1 MKATVEKLEDSFA
14 HLSIEVDE
22 SEFQR
27 SLDESYRRYSYRVSI
42 PGFRK
47 GRVPRQILEMRIGKA
62 TLIEDALK
70 RIIPEAYIE
79 AIKETGIDPIDEPEF
94 SVTEAEEGKPVK
106 FTARVLVRPEVK
118 LPDYKEIRIEREIPE
133 VSEEDVDSQI
143 ERLRENQAVFATVDR
158 EDVIEEDY
166 VLARLSIS
174 CDGEPVDLGLGDDPV
189 LMQAGSEKGD
199 FLGISKHLLGL
210 KVGEEAEIEVTLP
223 EHFVDTE
230 VAGKQGI
237 ATVKIDGIRKKE
249 LPELNEEFAKA
260 VGDFESVD
268 ALRERIRETMEKVV
282 KERFEAEYIDKV
294 VDKITEEAEVEVP
307 EVLVERE
314 VDRMLHDFEANLVQQ
329 GLSLEGYLE
338 SVGID
343 KEDLRSNYR
352 DDAYKGVKA
361 EFVLEAIAKAEG
373 FEASDDEVN
382 ERVRLLAQ
390 YRDTTFEDM
399 KELLT
404 HSGRIRQIED
414 AIIIEKTKKRLAEIA
429 GGE

>member
-1 MKATVEKLEDSFA
+1 
-14 HLSIEVDE
+14 
-22 SEFQR
+22 
-27 SLDESYRRYSYRVSI
+27 
-42 PGFRK
+42 
-47 GRVPRQILEMRIGKA
+47 
-62 TLIEDALK
+62 
-70 RIIPEAYIE
+70 
-79 AIKETGIDPIDEPEF
+79 
-94 SVTEAEEGKPVK
+94 
-106 FTARVLVRPEVK
+106 
-118 LPDYKEIRIEREIPE
+118 
-133 VSEEDVDSQI
+133 
-143 ERLRENQAVFATVDR
+143 
-158 EDVIEEDY
+158 
-166 VLARLSIS
+166 
-174 CDGEPVDLGLGDDPV
+174 
-189 LMQAGSEKGD
+189 
-199 FLGISKHLLGL
+199 
-210 KVGEEAEIEVTLP
+210 
-223 EHFVDTE
+223 
-230 VAGKQGI
+230 
-237 ATVKIDGIRKKE
+237 
-249 LPELNEEFAKA
+249 
-260 VGDFESVD
+260 
-268 ALRERIRETMEKVV
+268 MEKVV

-294 VDKITEEAEVEVP
+294 VDKITEEAEVDVP